1 MRKQKNL
8 LLKFLSLIITV
19 FAFCTAQAQQNVIL
33 SGTVTDSL
41 NSAGVQGVSII
52 LKSNN
57 KTGTVTDAN
66 GNFKITVPQG
76 SILTFSSVNYATRE
90 VQTGS
95 NLFLNIVLSPSS
107 SQLNE
112 VVVIGYGTRRRKD
125 LTGAVSIVE
134 AKDITK
140 STAMTPELALQG
152 QAPGVTVISGGGD
165 PSARPTVR
173 VRGVSSFNYSDPL
186 YVIDGIPIEEGGRGA
201 TPDATNDP
209 TRRTPINLF
218 TIINPNDIESMTVLK
233 DASATAVYGVRGAN
247 GVILITTKSGKKG
260 KVRVDLDGIYGSS
273 KIPETY
279 SFLNTKQYVQFIT
292 DAYNAH
298 PDPDPDGGALPIGE
312 APKFGSVWDPSSPS
326 YLGNSPTYN
335 WQDAIMNH
343 SAKIQNYNARVSG
356 ATDNTNYNFS
366 AGYANNDGPFAGVNQ
381 ERYSFSTNVN
391 SNIGK
396 YIQTG
401 INIRLIQE
409 QTVDAADNGG
419 TSDLNIYKAAPW
431 QAIYDPANP
440 YGYAA
445 LWTLNQ
451 PITPTTFN
459 ISPVWQSGLDQFVP
473 VSNYYGLISTNNNPR
488 KHQTAFGSGYIQI
501 QPITGLKIRGTV
513 SGQQLSIISNGFIS
527 FDNWQFG
534 ETPGNPYSG
543 VKNPVSGQRYNK
555 VSIDNSITSSLNTA
569 LNIDYAHSFGDHNID
584 ITLDGSQEEWKWKT
598 NGVNTFITS
607 DNPDLRY
614 FNATG
619 NESGY
624 NELHGHYVLI
634 GYLGRISYNYQSKY
648 YLDVLARRDG
658 SSRFAEGHQWGTF
671 PAGSA
676 AWRISQE
683 KFMEGI
689 SFINDLKI
697 RGGYGIL
704 GNEQTTPGW
713 KYLSVA
719 DVNPPSYN
727 LGNPNINNIGVAFKV
742 AANDQ
747 ITWEKK
753 RSANIGFD
761 ALLLHNS
768 ISLTFDYYH
777 NVTKGIIQSVNLTP
791 SSGVELPTDLNIAD
805 VLNRGIEIQA
815 GYNHSFGE
823 VNFSVSGN
831 ISTVH
836 NEITALNNH
845 TALRGNTY
853 SLEEGYPIGYLYG
866 YKVGGIFQSQKDI
879 DDWNASH
886 KDNLSNEQKP
896 GDIYFQDLYG
906 QPTPG
911 STAHNPVKDSVI
923 DANDQTYLG
932 KIIPGYTYGFT
943 LSANYMGFDVSAF
956 FYGVGDV
963 QKYNFIRAAGESMNT
978 NGRNQLASVLNAW
991 TPDNLSTTMP
1001 RAVYGDPNNNNRFSD
1016 RFVEDADY
1024 LRLQN
1029 LQIGYTVPAKWLAKT
1044 KAVQNF
1050 RIYFSG
1056 INLFTISKYSGADP
1070 ENDAY
1075 PSTRQFLIGLNASF

>member
-1 MRKQKNL
+1 MFRQRKL
-8 LLKFLSLIITV
+8 LVKILCLFIIASLH
-19 FAFCTAQAQQNVIL
+19 FNAQAQQSVTF
-33 SGTVTDSL
+33 SGKVTDSAT
-41 NSAGVQGVSII
+41 NAGIGGVSVTP
-52 LKSNN
+52 KGV
-57 KTGTVTDAN
+57 KGGTATDAT
-66 GNFKITVPQG
+66 GNFTITVPQG
-76 SILTFSSVNYATRE
+76 SILTFSSVNYNLQD

-95 NLFLNIVLSPSS
+95 NPVINVVLTPASS
-107 SQLNE
+107 ELNE
-112 VVVIGYGTRRRKD
+112 VVVIGYGTRRKKD
-125 LTGAVSIVE
+125 LTGAISTVN
-134 AKDITK
+134 AKDIAK
-140 STAMTPELALQG
+140 STAMSPELAMQG
-152 QAPGVTVISGGGD
+152 QAPGVTVISGGGN

-173 VRGVSSFNYSDPL
+173 VRGVSSFNYADPL
-186 YVIDGIPIEEGGRGA
+186 YVLDGIPIEEGGRGA
-201 TPDATNDP
+201 TPDPTNDP

-260 KVRVDLDGIYGSS
+260 KVRVDLDGVYGST
-273 KIPETY
+273 KIPKTY
-279 SFLNTKQYVQFIT
+279 SFLNTDQYVKFIT

-298 PDPDPDGGALPIGE
+298 PDPDPNGGTLPIGE
-312 APKFGSVWDPSSPS
+312 APKFGPVWDPASPR
-326 YLGNSPTYN
+326 YLGNSPTYD

-343 SAKIQNYNARVSG
+343 NAKIQNYNVRVSG
-356 ATDNTNYNFS
+356 ASDNTNYNFS

-381 ERYSFSTNVN
+381 ERYSIATNVN

-401 INIRLIQE
+401 LNIRLVQE
-409 QTVDAADNGG
+409 TTKDAAFGG
-419 TSDLNIYKAAPW
+419 ATTDLSIFKAAPW
-431 QAIYDPANP
+431 QAIYDPSNP

-451 PITPTTFN
+451 PITPTIFDY
-459 ISPVWQSGLDQFVP
+459 SPVWQSGLDQFVP
-473 VSNYYGLISTNNNPR
+473 VSNYFGVLATNSNPT
-488 KHQTAFGSGYIQI
+488 KHQTAFGSGYVQV

-513 SGQQLSIISNGFIS
+513 SGQQLTITSNGFIS
-527 FDNWQFG
+527 FDAWQFG
-534 ETPGNPYSG
+534 ETPANPYSG

-555 VSIDNSITSSLNTA
+555 VSIDNSITSSLNMA
-569 LNIDYAHSFGDHNID
+569 VNVDYARSFGQHNID
-584 ITLDGSQEEWKWKT
+584 VTFDGSQQEWKWKT
-598 NGVNTFITS
+598 NGVNTFVTS

-634 GYLGRISYNYQSKY
+634 GYLGRISYNYASRY

-671 PAGSA
+671 PAASA

-683 KFMEGI
+683 KFMQGI
-689 SFINDLKI
+689 TFINDLKI
-697 RGGYGIL
+697 RGGYGVL

-727 LGNPNINNIGVAFKV
+727 LGSPNVNNVGVAFKV
-742 AANDQ
+742 AANPD

-753 RSANIGFD
+753 RATNIGFD
-761 ALLLHNS
+761 ALLLDHS
-768 ISLTFDYYH
+768 ITVTFDYYH
-777 NVTKGIIQSVNLTP
+777 NLTKGIIQSVNLTP
-791 SSGVELPTDLNIAD
+791 SSGVQMPTDINIAD
-805 VLNRGIEIQA
+805 VLNSGIELQA
-815 GYNHSFGE
+815 GYNHSFGK
-823 VNFSVSGN
+823 VNFSVTGN
-831 ISTVH
+831 VSTIH
-836 NEITALNNH
+836 NEIIALNNH
-845 TALRGNTY
+845 SALRGDTY

-866 YKVGGIFQSQKDI
+866 YKVGGIFQSQKEI
-879 DDWNASH
+879 DDWNAAH
-886 KDNLSNEQKP
+886 TDNLSNEQKP
-896 GDIYFQDLYG
+896 GDMYFQDLYG

-911 STAHNPVKDSVI
+911 STAHNLNKDSII
-923 DANDQTYLG
+923 DANDRAYLG
-932 KIIPGYTYGFT
+932 KTIPGYTYGFT

-963 QKYNFIRAAGESMNT
+963 QKYNTIRAAGESMNT
-978 NGRNQLASVLNAW
+978 NGRNQLTSVLNAW
-991 TPDNLSTTMP
+991 TEQNHSNSMP
-1001 RAVYGDPNNNNRFSD
+1001 RAVYSDPNSNNRFSN
-1016 RFVEDADY
+1016 RFIEDADY

-1029 LQIGYTVPAKWLAKT
+1029 LQIGYTVPQKWLEKT
-1044 KAVQNF
+1044 KAIQSF
-1050 RIYFSG
+1050 RLYLSG
-1056 INLFTISKYSGADP
+1056 INLFTITKYSGVDP

>member
-1 MRKQKNL
+1 MFRQKMKL
-8 LLKFLSLIITV
+8 LGMV
-19 FAFCTAQAQQNVIL
+19 CAFVVACICENATAQN
-33 SGTVTDSL
+33 
-41 NSAGVQGVSII
+41 VSINGKVSDSSTNAGI
-52 LKSNN
+52 SGASITLKGDS
-57 KTGTVTDAN
+57 KTGTVSDIN
-66 GNFKITVPQG
+66 GNFKIVVPKGAVLTV
-76 SILTFSSVNYATRE
+76 SSVNYKTAD
-90 VQTGS
+90 VQTGDD
-95 NLFLNIVLSPSS
+95 LFLNIILAPSS
-107 SQLNE
+107 SELNE
-112 VVVIGYGTRRRKD
+112 VVVIGYGTRKKKD
-125 LTGAVSIVE
+125 LTGALSIVG

-173 VRGVSSFNYSDPL
+173 IRGVSSFNYADPL

-260 KVRVDLDGIYGSS
+260 RVRVDVDGIYGST

-279 SFLNTKQYVQFIT
+279 NFLNTSQYVKFIT
-292 DAYNAH
+292 EAYNAH
-298 PDPDPDGGALPIGE
+298 PDPDPDGGTLPIGE
-312 APKFGSVWDPSSPS
+312 APKFGPVWDPSSPR
-326 YLGNSPTYN
+326 YLGNSPTYD

-343 SAKIQNYNARVSG
+343 QAKIQNYNVRVSG

-366 AGYANNDGPFAGVNQ
+366 AGYANNDGPFEGVNQ
-381 ERYSFSTNVN
+381 ERYSISTNVN

-396 YIQTG
+396 YITTG
-401 INIRLIQE
+401 LNLRLIQE
-409 QTVDAADNGG
+409 TTKNASFGG
-419 TSDLNIYKAAPW
+419 ATSDLSIYKAAPW
-431 QAIYDPANP
+431 QAIYDPSNP

-445 LWTLNQ
+445 LWKLNQ
-451 PITPTTFN
+451 PVTPTMFD

-473 VSNYYGLISTNNNPR
+473 VSNYLGLLATNSSPTT
-488 KHQTAFGSGYIQI
+488 HQTIFGSGYVQL
-501 QPITGLKIRGTV
+501 QPVAGLKIRGTV
-513 SGQQLSIISNGFIS
+513 SGQQLTLTTNGFIS

-534 ETPGNPYSG
+534 ETPGNPYAG

-555 VSIDNSITSSLNTA
+555 VNIDNSITSSLNTA

-584 ITLDGSQEEWKWKT
+584 ITLDASQEEWKWKT
-598 NGVNTFITS
+598 NGVTSFITS

-624 NELHGHYVLI
+624 KELHGHYVLI
-634 GYLGRISYNYQSKY
+634 GYLGRISYNYKSKY
-648 YLDVLARRDG
+648 YLDILARRDG
-658 SSRFAEGHQWGTF
+658 SSRFAQGHQWGTF

-683 KFMEGI
+683 NFMKDI
-689 SFINDLKI
+689 TFINDLKI
-697 RGGYGIL
+697 RGGYGVL

-727 LGNPNINNIGVAFKV
+727 LGDPNVNNVGVAFKV
-742 AANDQ
+742 AANPD

-753 RSANIGFD
+753 RSTNIGFD
-761 ALLLHNS
+761 ALLLNNS
-768 ISLTFDYYH
+768 ITLTFDYYH
-777 NVTKGIIQSVNLTP
+777 NITKGIIQSVNLTP
-791 SSGVELPTDLNIAD
+791 SSGVQLPSDINIAD
-805 VLNRGIEIQA
+805 VLNSGIELQA

-831 ISTVH
+831 ISTIH

-853 SLEEGYPIGYLYG
+853 SLEEGLPIGYLYG

-879 DDWNASH
+879 DDWNAAH
-886 KDNLSNEQKP
+886 GDNLSNEQKP
-896 GDIYFQDLYG
+896 GDIYFRDLYG

-911 STAHNPVKDSVI
+911 STAHNMVKDSVV

-932 KIIPGYTYGFT
+932 KTIPGYTYGFT
-943 LSANYMGFDVSAF
+943 LSANYKGFDVSAF

-963 QKYNFIRAAGESMNT
+963 QKFNAIRAAGESMNT

-991 TPDNLSTTMP
+991 TEANHSTTMP
-1001 RAVYGDPNNNNRFSD
+1001 RAVYGDPNSNNRFSD
-1016 RFVEDADY
+1016 RFIEDADY

-1029 LQIGYTVPAKWLAKT
+1029 LQIGYTVPKKWLDKT
-1044 KAVQNF
+1044 QALQSF
-1050 RIYFSG
+1050 RLYFSG
-1056 INLFTISKYSGADP
+1056 INLFTISKYSGVDP